1 MFTRS
6 PTGEPKKLEPL
17 KSNSGPSL
25 NAVPQQPQQ
34 RRAAPSEPGAK
45 SVIGNDLKIIGQ
57 GLKIISQGTL
67 QVDGEV
73 EGDVGGSEVIIGEK
87 GKVTGTVAAERV
99 IVRGQISGVI
109 RGVTVTLQSSSRVEG
124 DIHHMSLA
132 IEGVRRPL
140 PSPGGCVRAQP
151 QSRDRQAQLSRRVRQ
166 AGCKSGPGGNQAC
179 RLAAPARL
187 DPGQPGPHVLRCGTP
202 RSHRKGPLMH
212 SPVEIHFHGIE
223 KSEAIEERVREKV
236 SKLEK
241 HFSRMTHCRVVLE
254 APHAARKNP
263 RSSRS
268 RSRSACRAG
277 SRSWCATSARA
288 ATPTRSCRSRFATRS
303 RQRCARWMTSAPR

>member
-6 PTGEPKKLEPL
+6 STGEPKKLEPL
-17 KSNSGPSL
+17 KSNSSPTM
-25 NAVPQQPQQ
+25 NTPPQPQLQ
-34 RRAAPSEPGAK
+34 RRPAAAESGPGAK

-132 IEGVRRPL
+132 IEQGAEFDGRCRRPADAAEL
-140 PSPGGCVRAQP
+140 NLNLEVGAVGLQP
-151 QSRDRQAQLSRRVRQ
+151 R
-166 AGCKSGPGGNQAC
+166 PN
-179 RLAAPARL
+179 
-187 DPGQPGPHVLRCGTP
+187 
-202 RSHRKGPLMH
+202 
-212 SPVEIHFHGIE
+212 
-223 KSEAIEERVREKV
+223 
-236 SKLEK
+236 
-241 HFSRMTHCRVVLE
+241 
-254 APHAARKNP
+254 
-263 RSSRS
+263 
-268 RSRSACRAG
+268 
-277 SRSWCATSARA
+277 
-288 ATPTRSCRSRFATRS
+288 
-303 RQRCARWMTSAPR
+303 